1 MKITD
6 ILKSKDAVLSFEVF
20 PPKTSDKFE
29 GVWRAV
35 EEIAAIGPDFMSV
48 TYGAG
53 GGTSAYTVKISEGI
67 KALGVNSVAHL
78 SCISSTKADVKEKL
92 VQLKEAGIENILA
105 LRGDIPQDFSGNL
118 EYRYASELV
127 AEIKAFSGFCIGG
140 ACYPEGHPESATL
153 FSDIENL
160 KRKVDA
166 GCDYLTTQMFFDN
179 DVFYSFLAKA
189 YSAGITVPIIPGIMP
204 ITRAGQIKRTF
215 TLSGSP
221 IPAKFRRIVDR
232 FGDNPEAMRSAGVAY
247 ATEQVIDLY
256 ANGIKAVHIYSM
268 NKPEV
273 ARAIKSNLAGII

>member
-92 VQLKEAGIENILA
+92 VQLKEAGMENILA

-127 AEIKAFSGFCIGG
+127 AEIKAFGGFCIGG

-166 GCDYLTTQMFFDN
+166 GCDYLTTQMVFDN

-204 ITRAGQIKRTF
+204 ITRAGQVKRTF